1 MSGVTEELINVGQYE
16 SAIKILWTNQ
26 IAYYTWGKVN
36 KQNMRLRF
44 NIVFIFLCSWLLK
57 MLNKIIAIIKLLKL
71 FYLMYNITTASTKS
85 NTHGI
90 IMSVIKYTS
99 TGSPLRNLKH
109 AWYNYV
115 CYKVY
120 FNWFTFTK
128 SQTCMV

>member
-36 KQNMRLRF
+36 KLNMGLRF
-44 NIVFIFLCSWLLK
+44 NIVFIFLCLWLLK

-85 NTHGI
+85 NTHDI

-99 TGSPLRNLKH
+99 IGSPLRNLKH
-109 AWYNYV
+109 AWYNYI

-120 FNWFTFTK
+120 FNWFIFTK